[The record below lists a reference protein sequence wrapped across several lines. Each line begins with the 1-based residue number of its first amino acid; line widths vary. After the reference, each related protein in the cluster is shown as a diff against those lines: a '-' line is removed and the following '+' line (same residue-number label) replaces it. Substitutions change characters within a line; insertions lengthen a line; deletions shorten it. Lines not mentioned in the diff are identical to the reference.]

1 MGIAIGQAATRG
13 TLGQIVRYGITG
25 GLVTIGFSAVYW
37 LLATPVG
44 LDPQVALTIAFLL
57 WSGIGFV
64 LHGRISFRDHGS
76 RDRMGARSVRFLLVN
91 LLGFALNQLFVWVLV
106 KQMGGPTWW
115 PILPFIFVTPLV
127 TFVLHRRWV
136 YA

>member
-44 LDPQVALTIAFLL
+44 LDSQVALTIAFLL

-91 LLGFALNQLFVWVLV
+91 LLGFALNQLFVWVMV

>member
-44 LDPQVALTIAFLL
+44 LDSQVALTIAFLL

-76 RDRMGARSVRFLLVN
+76 RDRMGARSIRFLIVN

-106 KQMGGPTWW
+106 KQMSGPTWW

>member
-1 MGIAIGQAATRG
+1 MAIAIERAQTRDAFWQ
-13 TLGQIVRYGITG
+13 LVRYAITG
-25 GLVTIGFSAVYW
+25 GLVTLGFSAVYW

-44 LDPQVALTIAFLL
+44 LDSQVALTIAFLM
-57 WSGIGFV
+57 WSGIGFI
-64 LHGRISFRDHGS
+64 LHGRVSFRDHGS
-76 RDRMGARSVRFLLVN
+76 RDRMGARSFRFLLVN

-115 PILPFIFVTPLV
+115 PILPFVFVTPIV
-127 TFVLHRRWV
+127 TFALHRRWV

>member
-44 LDPQVALTIAFLL
+44 LDSQVALTIAFLL